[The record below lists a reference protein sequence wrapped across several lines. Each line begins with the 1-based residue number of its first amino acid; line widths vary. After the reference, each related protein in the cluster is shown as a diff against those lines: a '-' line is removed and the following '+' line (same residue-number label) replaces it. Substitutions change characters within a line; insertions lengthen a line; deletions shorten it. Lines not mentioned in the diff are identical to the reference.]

1 VTEGIGL
8 SAWNAL
14 PYADAVVALRGCCA
28 SSRWAER
35 VAAGRPYATPEQ
47 LYAAAERVLAEL
59 DETDVDE
66 ALAAHPRIGDRPTGA
81 DSRREQ
87 AGVADA
93 SMDTRAALAAANR
106 TYEERFGHVYLVCAT
121 GRDADQLLAILRSR
135 LSNDPGTERRV
146 LRGELAKIN
155 DIRLRRLL
163 RTTDGRTEAD
173 A

>member
-28 SSRWAER
+28 STRWAQR
-35 VAAGRPYATPEQ
+35 VTADRPYATPEQ

-66 ALAAHPRIGDRPTGA
+66 ALAAHPRIGDRPNGA

-87 AGVADA
+87 SGVGGA
-93 SMDTRAALAAANR
+93 SSDTKAELAAANR
-106 TYEERFGHVYLVCAT
+106 AYEERFGHVYLVCAT
-121 GRDADQLLAILRSR
+121 GKDADELLAILRSR
-135 LSNDPGTERRV
+135 LGNDPATERRV

-155 DIRLRRLL
+155 DLRLRRLL
-163 RTTDGRTEAD
+163 HTTDGRTEAD